1 MKKFLLGTS
10 ALIAAGLAGGAAQAA
25 DPIKLG
31 IEGYVSGLMTV
42 GNQTN
47 VSSFAGT
54 GDRFDQFKWDGEIQF
69 KGRTQLDNGLRVGFV
84 VELEAFNTEN
94 SAGRGD
100 QIDKHYI
107 WFEDTW
113 GRFELGAVAGAA
125 NQLHVFIPAATPG
138 GGVDTP
144 DYFHFATPGFSSAVL
159 WSTAG
164 SDNADIGDANKIV
177 YFSPKFAGFRF
188 GISYAPEFE
197 PGVNGNL
204 CASTGGS
211 STSFGVCTKN
221 NLGQWQHAFE
231 GALRYEG
238 EFNSVTIAAS
248 LGGFLADAEVNDDVF
263 KDYRRLAGG
272 LSFGFSGFTV
282 GGAFRWSNKGLQ
294 GDNDQIM
301 YGLGV
306 TYTDGGSWTFGLA
319 GSRTVDKDGPSNK
332 DKLTLLDGGAVYN
345 LGPGV
350 DVFGGVQWAKYSG
363 NESGPESSGIKAYF
377 GTKLTF

>member
-10 ALIAAGLAGGAAQAA
+10 ALIAAGLAGGGAHAA
-25 DPIKLG
+25 DPIKVS
-31 IEGYVSGLMTV
+31 IEGYVSWVMAF

-54 GDRFDQFKWDGEIQF
+54 GDRFDQIKWDGEIQF

-84 VELEAFNTEN
+84 VELEAFTTG
-94 SAGRGD
+94 AGGD
-100 QIDKHYI
+100 QIDKHYV
-107 WFEDTW
+107 WFEDSW
-113 GRFELGAVAGAA
+113 GRVELGAVAGAA

-144 DYFHFATPGFSSAVL
+144 DYFHFATPGFSNAVL

-177 YFSPKFAGFRF
+177 YFSPKFGGFRF
-188 GISYAPEFE
+188 GVSYTPEFA
-197 PGVNGNL
+197 PGTNGNV
-204 CASTGGS
+204 CAATGGS

-221 NLGQWQHAFE
+221 NFGQWQHAVE
-231 GALRYEG
+231 GAIRYEA

-248 LGGFLADAEVNDDVF
+248 VGGFWADAEVKGGVL
-263 KDYRRLAGG
+263 KDYSRLAAG
-272 LSFGFSGFTV
+272 LSFSFSGFTV
-282 GGAFRWSNKGLQ
+282 GGAFRWSNQGLQ

-306 TYTDGGSWTFGLA
+306 TYTDGGAWTFGIA
-319 GSRTVDKDGPSNK
+319 ASQTRDKDGPFDT
-332 DKLTLLDGGAVYN
+332 DKLSLIDGGAVYN

-350 DVFGGVQWAKYSG
+350 DLFAGAQWAKYSG
-363 NESGPESSGIKAYF
+363 APFFAQSSSGLKGYV